1 MATNRTPRI
10 SRKRWNYPPDWDWD
24 GEIGRPYSI
33 EDWRAHRDQIMQY
46 EAVFGRRP
54 PEWWLYE
61 HDREPPEHQGAA
73 LYEMGELSPD
83 ELEYRMEF
91 WRKHFDLA
99 MSPHFAIP
107 IPISVGGDPRKGS
120 TLITGFEAQRQHLE
134 WAGIPHSLLTR
145 WHAERRRAVAR
156 RGLGKGC
163 GDDSAS

>member
-1 MATNRTPRI
+1 VTTNRTPRTN
-10 SRKRWNYPPDWDWD
+10 RKRWDYPTLDDD
-24 GEIGRPYSI
+24 DRPFSI
-33 EDWRAHRDQIMQY
+33 EEWRKHRDQIMQY
-46 EAVFGRRP
+46 EAVWGRRP

-107 IPISVGGDPRKGS
+107 DSVSVGGDPRKGS
-120 TLITGFEAQRQHLE
+120 TLMTGLEAQRSHLE
-134 WAGIPHSLLTR
+134 WAGIPPSLLTR
-145 WHAERRRAVAR
+145 WHAERRKAER
-156 RGLGKGC
+156 
-163 GDDSAS
+163 